1 MKTEC
6 RITKNRIMKK
16 NNIFRSFSALLMGC
30 AVFMVSCKEPE
41 PEVKVEPDFPA
52 SVDKTVSPGQTVT
65 LTFDANLDWEV
76 SVPESSL
83 TTFWIED
90 GLKVA
95 KVSGKAGSASVT
107 IGTAS
112 SEDFDE
118 RSCAVTMKMDGKS
131 QQIARIII
139 PGKERSLKVY
149 VATLDE
155 DGLPVYEDGY
165 VYEDAEAESIDL
177 YWSGSDFRMPVKIDA
192 NYSWTVKTPSWI
204 SVDVPED
211 RVGEVALNILGVPS
225 EYPLEYAE
233 GKIQFMAGET
243 PVKEYYITIPGCQD
257 IFEHKISMGLTEVT
271 FNFTGRVKTDAGF
284 VDGPV
289 SATVTGTSGVK
300 VFAVELVDGKFDVES
315 TQNPAWLEVD
325 VQEYDNTSGADVLQ
339 ERTVSISALT
349 NEGDDRNAMIFFLP
363 PSAPD
368 RSANLFTTDL
378 SAVKEEYAGYVLPVT
393 QLSSDQEFVMM
404 LSSPSEMAAGG
415 AVFNVSED
423 AALFTKFGETKYAYE
438 LVYTD
443 QYARDVAHMV
453 FSHEVTS
460 YKVFD
465 ASGLDKTSDD
475 EFFLSLILDE
485 DKTGGVI
492 DMITE
497 VKSSGFVVLYG
508 STDNVLAVVRCT
520 LDPDTTIGDVAD
532 VAFIG
537 ENAPYAEMFGA
548 SLEHVVD
555 GPLYDQYKEYMVP
568 IYHLKYTQP
577 NLPMLI
583 SLPNSVKSYMA
594 NPWAL
599 RNNFSVN
606 GMEYDDGTFERIDG
620 GVNIY
625 MTMPEGKQKI
635 EGNIFFYSSAAP
647 SNDSIVLVLA
657 CTFDLTGAE

>member
-1 MKTEC
+1 
-6 RITKNRIMKK
+6 MKK
-16 NNIFRSFSALLMGC
+16 NNISRSFAALLMGC
-30 AVFMVSCKEPE
+30 AIFMVSCEPAGTE
-41 PEVKVEPDFPA
+41 ADPDPVFPS

-76 SVPESSL
+76 SVPESTL

-90 GLKVA
+90 GAMDVA
-95 KVSGKAGSASVT
+95 KVSGKAGDGIAVTVGTTSAE
-107 IGTAS
+107 A
-112 SEDFDE
+112 FDE
-118 RSCAVTMKMDGKS
+118 RSCAVTLKMGGKS
-131 QQIARIII
+131 QQIAKIIL
-139 PGKERSLKVY
+139 PGKDMTLTVY
-149 VATLDE
+149 SAVVE
-155 DGLPVYEDGY
+155 DGEVQYGDDGY
-165 VYEDAEAESIDL
+165 LYESTEAESIDL
-177 YWSGSDFRMPVKIDA
+177 IWTGSDFRLPIKVDA
-192 NYSWTVKTPSWI
+192 NYSWTVKSPSWAK
-204 SVDVPED
+204 VDVPED
-211 RVGEVALNILGVPS
+211 RVGEVVLNVFGVPS
-225 EYPLEYAE
+225 EYPLDDAS
-233 GKIQFMAGET
+233 GKIRFMSGET
-243 PVKEYYITIPGCQD
+243 LVKEYDITIPGCED
-257 IFEHKISMGLTEVT
+257 IFSYYVGMGLTELV
-271 FNFTGRVKTDAGF
+271 FNYAGKVKTAAGF
-284 VDGPV
+284 IDEPASVD
-289 SATVTGTSGVK
+289 VTGTSGVR
-300 VFAVELVDGKFDVES
+300 VFAVESAEGRFDLDGTAGPSWLKIEVE
-315 TQNPAWLEVD
+315 
-325 VQEYDNTSGADVLQ
+325 EYDDTDGADVLQ
-339 ERTVSISALT
+339 ERTVSIDVET
-349 NEGDDRNAMIFFLP
+349 NEGEDRNAVVFFLP
-363 PSAPD
+363 PSAPQD
-368 RSANLFTTDL
+368 RADLFTEGLD
-378 SAVKEEYAGYVLPVT
+378 AVKEEYAQYALPVT

-537 ENAPYAEMFGA
+537 ENAPYAEMYGA

-555 GPLYDQYKEYMVP
+555 GPLYDQYKDYMVP

-577 NLPMLI
+577 KLPMLI

-606 GMEYDDGTFERIDG
+606 GMEYDDGTFERNDG

>member
-1 MKTEC
+1 
-6 RITKNRIMKK
+6 MKK
-16 NNIFRSFSALLMGC
+16 NNISRSFAALLMGC
-30 AVFMVSCKEPE
+30 AMFMVSCEPAGTE
-41 PEVKVEPDFPA
+41 ADPDPVFPS

-76 SVPESSL
+76 SVPESTL

-90 GLKVA
+90 GAMDVA
-95 KVSGKAGSASVT
+95 KVSGKAGDGIAVTVGTTSAE
-107 IGTAS
+107 A
-112 SEDFDE
+112 FDE
-118 RSCAVTMKMDGKS
+118 RSCAVTLKMGGKS
-131 QQIARIII
+131 QQIAKIIL
-139 PGKERSLKVY
+139 PGKDMTLTVY
-149 VATLDE
+149 SAVVE
-155 DGLPVYEDGY
+155 DGEVQYGDDGY
-165 VYEDAEAESIDL
+165 LYESTEAESIDL
-177 YWSGSDFRMPVKIDA
+177 IWTGSDFRLPIKVAA
-192 NYSWTVKTPSWI
+192 NYSWTVKSPSWAK
-204 SVDVPED
+204 VDVPED
-211 RVGEVALNILGVPS
+211 RVGEVELNVFGVSS
-225 EYPLEYAE
+225 EYPLADAS
-233 GKIQFMAGET
+233 GKLQFMSGET
-243 PVKEYYITIPGCQD
+243 LVKEYDITIPGCED
-257 IFEHKISMGLTEVT
+257 IFSYSVGMGLTELV
-271 FNFTGRVKTDAGF
+271 FSYAGKIKTAAGF
-284 VDGPV
+284 IDEPASVD
-289 SATVTGTSGVK
+289 VTGTSGVR
-300 VFAVELVDGKFDVES
+300 VFAVESAEGKFDLDGTAGPSWLKIEVE
-315 TQNPAWLEVD
+315 
-325 VQEYDNTSGADVLQ
+325 EYDDTDGADVLQ
-339 ERTVSISALT
+339 ERTVSIDVET
-349 NEGDDRNAMIFFLP
+349 NEGEDRNAVVFFLP
-363 PSAPD
+363 PSAPQD
-368 RSANLFTTDL
+368 RADLFTEGLD
-378 SAVKEEYAGYVLPVT
+378 AVKEEYAQYALPVT

-475 EFFLSLILDE
+475 KFFLSLILDE

-537 ENAPYAEMFGA
+537 ENAPYAEMCGA

-606 GMEYDDGTFERIDG
+606 GMEYDDGTFERNDG

>member
-1 MKTEC
+1 M
-6 RITKNRIMKK
+6 IMKK
-16 NNIFRSFSALLMGC
+16 NNISRSFAALLMGC
-30 AVFMVSCKEPE
+30 AIFMVSCEPAGTE
-41 PEVKVEPDFPA
+41 ADPDPVFPS

-76 SVPESSL
+76 SVPESTL

-90 GLKVA
+90 GAMDVA
-95 KVSGKAGSASVT
+95 KVSGKAGDGIAVTVGTTSAE
-107 IGTAS
+107 A
-112 SEDFDE
+112 FDE
-118 RSCAVTMKMDGKS
+118 RSCAVTLKMGGKS
-131 QQIARIII
+131 QQIAKIIL
-139 PGKERSLKVY
+139 PGKDMTLTVY
-149 VATLDE
+149 SAVVE
-155 DGLPVYEDGY
+155 DGEVQYGDDGY
-165 VYEDAEAESIDL
+165 LYESTEAESIDL
-177 YWSGSDFRMPVKIDA
+177 IWTGSDFRLPIKVDA
-192 NYSWTVKTPSWI
+192 NYSWTVKSPSWAK
-204 SVDVPED
+204 VDVPED
-211 RVGEVALNILGVPS
+211 RVGEVVLNVFGVPS
-225 EYPLEYAE
+225 EYPLDDAS
-233 GKIQFMAGET
+233 GKIRFMSGET
-243 PVKEYYITIPGCQD
+243 LVKEYDITIPGCED
-257 IFEHKISMGLTEVT
+257 IFSYSVGMGLTELV
-271 FNFTGRVKTDAGF
+271 FNYAGKVKTAAGF
-284 VDGPV
+284 IDEPASVDV
-289 SATVTGTSGVK
+289 MGTSGVRIL
-300 VFAVELVDGKFDVES
+300 AVESVEGKFDTDETAGPSWLKIEVE
-315 TQNPAWLEVD
+315 
-325 VQEYDNTSGADVLQ
+325 EYDDTDGADVLQ
-339 ERTVSISALT
+339 ERTVSIDVET
-349 NEGDDRNAMIFFLP
+349 NEGEDRNAVVFFLP
-363 PSAPD
+363 PSAPQD
-368 RSANLFTTDL
+368 RADLFTEGLD
-378 SAVKEEYAGYVLPVT
+378 AVKEEYAQYALPVT

-537 ENAPYAEMFGA
+537 ENAPYAEMSGA

-577 NLPMLI
+577 KLPMLI

-606 GMEYDDGTFERIDG
+606 GMEYDDGTFERIEG